1 MPSYVFKAVSEQN
14 KVVTGRIKDATKEG
28 AIKKLRANN
37 MTPISLKEAVDVVIN
52 PESTKKRR
60 NMKVT
65 EEDKRKS
72 TAKVMSKRKETTVE
86 KINKFAMQ
94 TSSQKITPRDIR
106 IFTQNFYLLK
116 KSNFNNIHALK
127 TVIQTTE
134 NVSFKYILEDILS
147 GVEAGDYMY
156 KTMEYYNNVFP
167 YIYIN
172 MIKVGELS
180 GSLETSLEQAVK
192 YIEESDSMKK
202 RLKKMLL
209 PNLMMFIGIWI
220 LLFAAVIFGVP
231 MVNNLF
237 DSLGSTETLPEITL
251 KFAAFTDWLIQIWYV
266 PVTIII
272 GAIAAFFVYISTP
285 SGRYN
290 WDYFKYKVVI
300 FGKLIYLLDFQRL
313 IKNMVLNLENGMRIQ
328 DSLEVSKNVV
338 KNSVMLAMI
347 ETAINNIFVGK
358 SWIEPFEEA
367 GLGDSMTVE
376 MLNIGMQSDL
386 TEMMNKLLV
395 YMDSDINNTIEK
407 IMKVLPE
414 VTYSVVGVVLI
425 FFVVVVLVPILQ
437 LYMGGF
443 LFSAYGF

>member
-14 KVVTGRIKDATKEG
+14 KVVSGRIKDATREG

-52 PESTKKRR
+52 PETTKKRR

-156 KTMEYYNNVFP
+156 KTMEYYDNVFP

-209 PNLMMFIGIWI
+209 PNLMMFIGIWV
-220 LLFAAVIFGVP
+220 LLFGAVIFGVP

-251 KFAAFTDWLIQIWYV
+251 KFAAFTDWLIQIWYI
-266 PVTIII
+266 PVTLIV
-272 GAIAAFFVYISTP
+272 GAIAGFFVYISTP

-414 VTYSVVGVVLI
+414 VTYSIVGVVLI

>member
-134 NVSFKYILEDILS
+134 NVSFKYILEDILY

>member
-14 KVVTGRIKDATKEG
+14 KVVTGRIKDATREG

-52 PESTKKRR
+52 PETTKKRR

-127 TVIQTTE
+127 TVVQTTE

-209 PNLMMFIGIWI
+209 PNLMMFIGIWV
-220 LLFAAVIFGVP
+220 LLFGAVIFGVP

-347 ETAINNIFVGK
+347 ETSINNIFVGK

-414 VTYSVVGVVLI
+414 VTYSIVGVVLI

>member
-14 KVVTGRIKDATKEG
+14 KVVSGRIKDATREG

-52 PESTKKRR
+52 PETTKKRR

-127 TVIQTTE
+127 TVVQTTE

-156 KTMEYYNNVFP
+156 KTMEYYDNVFP

-209 PNLMMFIGIWI
+209 PNLMMFIGIWV
-220 LLFAAVIFGVP
+220 LLFGAVIFGVP

-414 VTYSVVGVVLI
+414 VTYSIVGVVLI

>member
-156 KTMEYYNNVFP
+156 KTMEYYNNVFT

>member
-14 KVVTGRIKDATKEG
+14 KVVTGRIKDATREG

-52 PESTKKRR
+52 PETTKKRR

-127 TVIQTTE
+127 TVVQTTE

-156 KTMEYYNNVFP
+156 KTMEYYDNVFP

-209 PNLMMFIGIWI
+209 PNLMMFIGIWV
-220 LLFAAVIFGVP
+220 LLFGAVIFGVP

-251 KFAAFTDWLIQIWYV
+251 KFAAFTDWLIQIWYI
-266 PVTIII
+266 PVTLIV
-272 GAIAAFFVYISTP
+272 GAIAGFFVYISTP

-414 VTYSVVGVVLI
+414 VTYSIVGVVLI

>member
-14 KVVTGRIKDATKEG
+14 KVVTGRINDATSEG

-52 PESTKKRR
+52 PETTKKRR

-156 KTMEYYNNVFP
+156 KTMEYFNNVFP

-386 TEMMNKLLV
+386 TEMLNKLLV

>member
-14 KVVTGRIKDATKEG
+14 KVVTGRIKDATREG

-52 PESTKKRR
+52 PETTKKRR

>member
-14 KVVTGRIKDATKEG
+14 KVVTGRIKDATREG

-52 PESTKKRR
+52 PETTKKRR

-209 PNLMMFIGIWI
+209 PNLMMFVGIWI

-251 KFAAFTDWLIQIWYV
+251 KFAAFTEWLIQIWYI
-266 PVTIII
+266 PVIIII

-347 ETAINNIFVGK
+347 ETSINNIFVGK

>member
-14 KVVTGRIKDATKEG
+14 KVVTGRIKDATREG

-52 PESTKKRR
+52 PETTKKRR

-443 LFSAYGF
+443 LFLAYGF

>member
-14 KVVTGRIKDATKEG
+14 KVVTGRIKDATREG

-37 MTPISLKEAVDVVIN
+37 MSPISLKEAVDVVIN

-127 TVIQTTE
+127 TVLQTTE
-134 NVSFKYILEDILS
+134 NVSFKYIIEDILS

-290 WDYFKYKVVI
+290 WDYFKYKVPI

>member
-14 KVVTGRIKDATKEG
+14 KVVTGRIKDATREG

-52 PESTKKRR
+52 PETTKKRR

-437 LYMGGF
+437 LYMGDF

>member
-14 KVVTGRIKDATKEG
+14 KVVTGRIKDATREG

-52 PESTKKRR
+52 PETTKKRR

-414 VTYSVVGVVLI
+414 ITYSVVGVVLI

>member
-14 KVVTGRIKDATKEG
+14 KVVSGRIKDATREG

-52 PESTKKRR
+52 PETTKKRR

-127 TVIQTTE
+127 TVVQTTE

-156 KTMEYYNNVFP
+156 KTMEYYDNVFP

-209 PNLMMFIGIWI
+209 PNLMMFIGIWV
-220 LLFAAVIFGVP
+220 LLFGAVIFGVP

-251 KFAAFTDWLIQIWYV
+251 KFAAFTDWLIQIWYI
-266 PVTIII
+266 PVTLIV
-272 GAIAAFFVYISTP
+272 GAIAGFFVYISTP

-414 VTYSVVGVVLI
+414 VTYSIVGVVLI

>member
-14 KVVTGRIKDATKEG
+14 KVVTGRIKDATREG

-52 PESTKKRR
+52 PETTKKRR

-156 KTMEYYNNVFP
+156 KTMEYYDNVFP

>member
-14 KVVTGRIKDATKEG
+14 KVVTGRIKDATREG

-127 TVIQTTE
+127 TVVQTTE

-156 KTMEYYNNVFP
+156 KTMEYYDNVFP

-209 PNLMMFIGIWI
+209 PNLMMFIGIWV
-220 LLFAAVIFGVP
+220 LLFGAVIFGVP

-251 KFAAFTDWLIQIWYV
+251 KFAAFTDWLIQIWYI
-266 PVTIII
+266 PVTLIV
-272 GAIAAFFVYISTP
+272 GAIAGFFVYISTP

-414 VTYSVVGVVLI
+414 VTYSIVGVVLI

>member
-14 KVVTGRIKDATKEG
+14 KVVTGRIKDATREG

>member
-180 GSLETSLEQAVK
+180 GSHETSLEQAVK

-414 VTYSVVGVVLI
+414 VTYSIVGVVLI

>member
-14 KVVTGRIKDATKEG
+14 KVVTGRIKDATREG

-209 PNLMMFIGIWI
+209 PNLMMFVGIWI

-251 KFAAFTDWLIQIWYV
+251 KFAAFTEWLIQIWYI
-266 PVTIII
+266 PVIIII

-347 ETAINNIFVGK
+347 ETSINNIFVGK

>member
-14 KVVTGRIKDATKEG
+14 KVVTGRIKDATREG

-209 PNLMMFIGIWI
+209 PNLMMFVGIWI

-251 KFAAFTDWLIQIWYV
+251 KFAAFTEWLIQIWYI
-266 PVTIII
+266 PVIIII

-347 ETAINNIFVGK
+347 ETSINNIFVGK

-414 VTYSVVGVVLI
+414 VTYSIVGVVLI